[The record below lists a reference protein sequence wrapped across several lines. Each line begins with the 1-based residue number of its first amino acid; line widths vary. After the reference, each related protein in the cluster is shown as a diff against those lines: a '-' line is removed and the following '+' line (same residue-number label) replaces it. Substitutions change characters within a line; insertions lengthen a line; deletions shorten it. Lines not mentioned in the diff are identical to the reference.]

1 MDIRRALAS
10 PDLRPFAILLAAVAA
25 LAIADQGGGR
35 FLSLGTVSS
44 VMQQFATLGLVAL
57 GLGLSMV
64 IREFDISVAGMFSL
78 AGVVGVLAGAQDPWL
93 GVLAAVAVGLI
104 GGMLQGL
111 IMVWLRLSSVGV
123 TLGGLL
129 TFGGVAHVITGSK
142 NIIFPDMEAALAV
155 NEPVFGV
162 LSIRSLVALAV
173 FVVAAF
179 VIGYTRY
186 GRDVIAMGSDRRAS
200 VVAGVNTDRLLIV
213 VFAISG
219 MLAALAG
226 VLLSYSLATAS
237 PVGLAEVLV
246 PATAAAI
253 LGGVSLSG
261 GTGRPLGIAAGVL
274 ILGLL
279 RSGLHSLGA
288 SPFVHDIA
296 TGSVLLLVAIL
307 DGPHLMRR
315 VAWVKSRVRP
325 AE

>member
-1 MDIRRALAS
+1 MDIRRALAR

>member
-1 MDIRRALAS
+1 MNVRDTVHDPDI
-10 PDLRPFAILLAAVAA
+10 RPFAVLIAAVVV
-25 LAIADQGGGR
+25 LAIADAGGGR
-35 FLSLGTVSS
+35 FLSTATLTS

-64 IREFDISVAGMFSL
+64 IREFDISVAGMLSL
-78 AGVVGVLAGAQDPWL
+78 AGVIGVLVGAHDPWL
-93 GVLAAVAVGLI
+93 GVAAAIAAGLVG
-104 GGMLQGL
+104 GVVQGL

-129 TFGGVAHVITGSK
+129 TFGGIAHVITGSK
-142 NIIFPDMEAALAV
+142 NIVFPDMKAALAV
-155 NEPVFGV
+155 NAPILEVFSV
-162 LSIRSLVALAV
+162 RSLVALGV
-173 FVVAAF
+173 VVVAAV

-186 GRDVIAMGSDRRAS
+186 GRDIIAMGSDRRAS
-200 VVAGVNTDRLLIV
+200 VVAGVDTDRLLV
-213 VFAISG
+213 AVFAVSG

-246 PATAAAI
+246 PAVAAAI

-274 ILGLL
+274 ILALL
-279 RSGLHSLGA
+279 RSGLQSLGA

-296 TGSVLLLVAIL
+296 TGGVLMLVAIL

-315 VAWVKSRVRP
+315 VSWVRMRFRR

>member
-1 MDIRRALAS
+1 MTVRSAISDPDI
-10 PDLRPFAILLAAVAA
+10 RPFALLAAVIFVLAA
-25 LAIADQGGGR
+25 SDLGGGW
-35 FLSLGTVSS
+35 FLSLATVTS

-78 AGVVGVLAGAQDPWL
+78 AGVVGVLVGSHDPL
-93 GVLAAVAVGLI
+93 IGVAAAIVVGLI
-104 GGMLQGL
+104 GGAAQGL
-111 IMVWLRLSSVGV
+111 IMVWLKLSSVGV

-129 TFGGVAHVITGSK
+129 TFGGIAHVITGSK
-142 NIIFPDMEAALAV
+142 NIIFPNMEAALAV
-155 NEPVFGV
+155 NAPIAEVF
-162 LSIRSLVALAV
+162 SIRSLVALCVVV
-173 FVVAAF
+173 FAAF
-179 VIGYTRY
+179 VIAYTRY
-186 GRDVIAMGSDRRAS
+186 GRDIVAMGSDRRAAE
-200 VVAGVNTDRLLIV
+200 VAGVNTGRMLIV
-213 VFAISG
+213 VFAVSG

-226 VLLSYSLATAS
+226 VLMSYSLATAS

-246 PATAAAI
+246 PAVAAAI

-279 RSGLHSLGA
+279 RSGLHSLGV

-296 TGSVLLLVAIL
+296 TGGVLLLVAVL

-315 VAWVKSRVRP
+315 VAWARARWSG